1 MQGGRGE
8 LRRGAMTDG
17 TGETSAI
24 AARPPVRRLTHDG
37 RSGELFVIFLV
48 NLALSILTLGIYR
61 FWGKTRIR
69 RYVWSQTGL
78 LGEPLEYT
86 GRGIELFLG
95 FLFAA
100 ALIYGPVIGLYF
112 GLDIELPDPGEER
125 GGAKLNRLILFI
137 GIVLAAIPVLMLFYY
152 VALFAAYRYRIGRTS
167 WLGIRGGMEGS
178 AWRYGFLGLG
188 LGFLN
193 VLTLGWTKPWADSV
207 VFRYRL
213 GRTWFGNRRFGSRLD
228 AGGLYG
234 RYTLAWIGT
243 ALSVPAAVGG
253 LSLIMADGLADAPQD
268 ALAPWQLQAVAIAL
282 ELVPLIVYQLL
293 ICAYKAALV
302 RKIAETL
309 TYGDVRFR
317 ADVGFGDVFRLRIP
331 NILLMLFTL
340 GFAYPYVVLRTARFI
355 ARHVEFHGDIRTAA
369 IGQTTVAGPV
379 YGEGLMEFLGIGTI

>member
-1 MQGGRGE
+1 
-8 LRRGAMTDG
+8 MTDG
-17 TGETSAI
+17 TDPEAAI
-24 AARPPVRRLTHDG
+24 AAEAPVHRLRHDG

-61 FWGKTRIR
+61 FWGRTRIR

-100 ALIYGPVIGLYF
+100 ALIYGPIIGLYF
-112 GLDIELPDPGEER
+112 GLDVELPDPGEEL

-152 VALFAAYRYRIGRTS
+152 VALFAAYRYRIARTS

-213 GRTWFGNRRFGSRLD
+213 GRTWFGNGKFESLLD
-228 AGGLYG
+228 AGGLYKS
-234 RYTLAWIGT
+234 YALAWIGT
-243 ALSVPAAVGG
+243 AIAVAAMSGALFSIG
-253 LSLIMADGLADAPQD
+253 QSLVTDQGEPESPFLFQAI
-268 ALAPWQLQAVAIAL
+268 AVAI
-282 ELVPLIVYQLL
+282 ELTPLVVYQLL

-309 TYGDVRFR
+309 THGDVRFR
-317 ADVGFGDVFRLRIP
+317 ANVTFGEVFRLRIP
-331 NILLMLFTL
+331 NILLMAFTL

-369 IGQTTVAGPV
+369 IGQTGIESPR
-379 YGEGLMEFLGIGTI
+379 YGEGLMEFFGIGTI